1 MTRAAQILTTGM
13 TGINNELT
21 AVCGSFFLKRSFI
34 KTEKWMRRS
43 SFIILGT
50 VRLVARP
57 LQHNLFL

>member
-1 MTRAAQILTTGM
+1 M

-34 KTEKWMRRS
+34 KTEKWMSRS

-50 VRLVARP
+50 VRLVTRA

>member
-1 MTRAAQILTTGM
+1 M

-34 KTEKWMRRS
+34 KTEKWMCRS
-43 SFIILGT
+43 SFIIVGT